1 MPSTLTSR
9 HILLRSL
16 RHYWRSHFA
25 VGFGVV
31 VAAMVI
37 GGALIVGDSVRDS
50 LRLLTHLRLNAVDHA
65 LASHRFF
72 REESVAVLRQ
82 QPGFTERY
90 RHGAPALV
98 FPASLERNANQR
110 TRAAGV
116 TLYGCDER
124 LLGALDFQLTP
135 PPTAG
140 GVVLNSKLAEELRAV
155 PGDDITVWV
164 ELPAT
169 IPRDSLLGG
178 KEQQSSQE
186 LRLKVDAV
194 LPADVAAG
202 RFSLQPSQ
210 QFPKVAFV
218 NLKAL
223 QKALDLEAV
232 EPSRRNPQRQF
243 ARVNALFVQG
253 RGVVRG
259 HGVQAVE
266 SAQELT
272 RMFRASLTLDDL
284 HLRLVP
290 NPSGHY
296 VSLESERMILEDS
309 LVQTAEQ
316 VAAALKLPTSP
327 VLAYLTNEISRSGDD
342 KKFSMYSI
350 VAGVPEPSQLA
361 APFGPVVRTNGSAP
375 PPLGKDGVLLS
386 EWLAEDLGIRPED
399 LRSEILNQPRPKV
412 RVKYHRVGSR
422 GELPEEQLTFEVRGI
437 LPLNDKLAGDRG
449 LTPTVPG
456 ITDAETFNDWEQPFP
471 MQLGRVTNR
480 DEDYWDMYRATPK
493 AFFDLDA
500 ARGWWSSRY
509 GSATS
514 LRLGVAN
521 GSAGTAPSRELAADG
536 QSLEQTARK
545 FESDFLKAL
554 PMESVGLSIQPV
566 KWLGLQAASGT
577 TNFSGLFIGFSF
589 FLILSG
595 LMLISLL
602 VRLGI
607 ERRASEIGLLSAI
620 GFSPGRIG
628 RLLLL
633 EQFSIVLIGAAI
645 GIVAA
650 VGYAGLLIYG
660 LRTWWVG
667 AVGTT
672 ELRLSAQPRS
682 LAMAIVATLLAASFS
697 AWWGLRGL
705 RKLSPRELLA
715 GQTELTERDEARAAR
730 RGRLRRIANR
740 LLSLSVTI
748 IAVVIAYGMPA
759 KEAFSGLSWSTVL
772 FFVVGMSTLTAALCA
787 FAAWLDKDHFALI
800 IGSGQVALLRLSL
813 RNATRQRRR
822 SLLSLALIATAT
834 FLLVAVAAG
843 RRNPALETPDLHSGN
858 GGFLFVA
865 EATTPLIH
873 DLSTANGR
881 RKLDLRAAGLAGG
894 VRPPVD
900 PVDPNTEIA
909 RNGQST
915 AELTPPASLLDLM
928 TVASFRVRPGE
939 NASCLNLY
947 QTRVPT
953 ILGVPQEM
961 LTSDRFKFVGTVLRK
976 GSSPWEPLVAT
987 SVGGAIPVFGDMNTL
1002 MYSLHKGVGDTLKVP
1017 DDTNPKAT
1025 LRIAGMLDSS
1035 IFQGVLLMSE
1045 ANFLEL
1051 FPEQAGFKYFL
1062 IGDRR
1067 FENPRG
1073 RAFSKQEAHELSD
1086 LLETGLTPYG
1096 FDVEPIGDRLT
1107 SFLAVQNTYLSTF
1120 QTLGGLGLLLG
1131 TLGLGT
1137 VMLRNVIERRAELAL
1152 LRAVGFRP
1160 SSIRWL
1166 VLFENAFLLMCGLV
1180 TGTVAALVAMLPHLL
1195 STGADVPWG
1204 SGAGLLLGIFAL
1216 GLLAATAATAEAV
1229 RMPVVATLRGE

>member
-16 RHYWRSHFA
+16 RHHWRSHFA

-50 LRLLTHLRLNAVDHA
+50 LRMLTYVRLGAVDFA
-65 LASHRFF
+65 LVSHRFF
-72 REESVAVLRQ
+72 REESVAALRQ
-82 QPGFTERY
+82 QPGFADRY
-90 RHGAPALV
+90 SREVPALV
-98 FPASLERNANQR
+98 FPASLERSAGQSN
-110 TRAAGV
+110 RAAGV

-124 LLGALDFQLTP
+124 FLQVVDFQFTP

-140 GVVLNSKLAEELRAV
+140 GVVLNSKLAEQLRAA

-186 LRLKVDAV
+186 LRLKVDAI
-194 LPADVAAG
+194 LPADVAGG

-210 QFPKVAFV
+210 QFPKVAYV
-218 NLKAL
+218 NLQAL

-232 EPSRRNPQRQF
+232 EPSRRNPQRKF
-243 ARVNALFVQG
+243 ARVNALFVHS

-266 SAQELT
+266 LAQELT
-272 RMFRASLTLDDL
+272 RMFRASLSLDDL

-290 NPSGHY
+290 NASGRY

-316 VAAALKLPTSP
+316 VAAKLKMQTSP
-327 VLAYLTNEISRSGDD
+327 VLAYLTNEISRLGDNR
-342 KKFSMYSI
+342 KFSMYSI
-350 VAGVPEPSQLA
+350 VAGVPEPSQLS
-361 APFGPVVRTNGSAP
+361 APFGPVVRTNGSA

-386 EWLAEDLGIRPED
+386 EWLAEDLGITAED
-399 LRSEILNQPRPKV
+399 LKAPDDSRPKV
-412 RVKYHRVGSR
+412 LVKYHQVGSR
-422 GELPEEQLTFEVRGI
+422 GELPEEQLMFEVRGI
-437 LPLNDKLAGDRG
+437 LPLDGQLAGDRG

-471 MQLGRVTNR
+471 MQLSRVTNR
-480 DEDYWDMYRATPK
+480 DEDYWDQFRATPK
-493 AFFDLDA
+493 AFFDLNA
-500 ARGWWSSRY
+500 ARDWWSSRY

-521 GSAGTAPSRELAADG
+521 GLTGASPSRELAADG
-536 QSLEQTARK
+536 QSLEQTRTN

-554 PMESVGLSIQPV
+554 PMESLGLSIQPV

-577 TNFSGLFIGFSF
+577 TDFSGLFIGFSF
-589 FLILSG
+589 FMILSG

-607 ERRASEIGLLSAI
+607 ERRAGEIGLLSAI
-620 GFSPGRIG
+620 GFSPGSIG
-628 RLLLL
+628 RLLLS
-633 EQFSIVLIGAAI
+633 EQFAVVLLGAVIG
-645 GIVAA
+645 GVAA

-672 ELRLSAQPRS
+672 ELRLSAQPDS
-682 LAMAIVATLLAASFS
+682 LVSGFVMTLLAASGS

-715 GQTELTERDEARAAR
+715 GNTELTERDEARSAR
-730 RGRLRRIANR
+730 RAWLRRIANR
-740 LLSLSVTI
+740 LLLLSVTI
-748 IAVVIAYGMPA
+748 IAVVVALGMPA
-759 KEAFSGLSWSTVL
+759 KEAFSGFSWSTVL
-772 FFVVGMSTLTAALCA
+772 FFVVGMSTLTAALCG
-787 FAAWLDKDHFALI
+787 FAAWLNGDRYASI

-822 SLLSLALIATAT
+822 SLLSLALISTAT

-843 RRNPALETPDLHSGN
+843 RRNPAVESPHLQSGN

-865 EATTPLIH
+865 ESSTPLIH
-873 DLSTANGR
+873 DLGTPEGR
-881 RKLDLRAAGLAGG
+881 NKLDLRDTRRAGDASLS
-894 VRPPVD
+894 VD
-900 PVDPNTEIA
+900 PKNAAPRSD
-909 RNGQST
+909 QST
-915 AELTPPASLLDLM
+915 RGLTPAARLLDLM
-928 TVASFRVRPGE
+928 TVASFSVRSGE

-947 QTRVPT
+947 QTRLPT
-953 ILGVPQEM
+953 ILGVPKEFF
-961 LTSDRFKFVGTVLRK
+961 TDWSDRFKFVNTLRSK
-976 GSSPWEPLVAT
+976 GEPWILLKEPE
-987 SVGGAIPVFGDMNTL
+987 SDGAIPVFGDMNTL
-1002 MYSLHKGVGDTLKVP
+1002 MYSLHKGVGDTIKVP
-1017 DDTNPKAT
+1017 DDANPTAT

-1035 IFQGVLLMSE
+1035 VFQGVLLMSE
-1045 ANFLEL
+1045 ANFRKL
-1051 FPEQAGFKYFL
+1051 FPEQAGFRYFL

-1067 FENPRG
+1067 FEKDG
-1073 RAFSKQEAHELSD
+1073 RAFSKEEARELSD
-1086 LLETGLTPYG
+1086 LLETGLAPYG
-1096 FDVEPIGDRLT
+1096 VDVEPIGDRLAN
-1107 SFLAVQNTYLSTF
+1107 FLAVQNTYLSTF

-1131 TLGLGT
+1131 TFGLGT
-1137 VMLRNVIERRAELAL
+1137 VMLRNVIERRSELAL

-1160 SSIRWL
+1160 ASIRWL
-1166 VLFENAFLLMCGLV
+1166 VLFENAFLLACGLV
-1180 TGTVAALVAMLPHLL
+1180 VGTCSALLAMLTHLL
-1195 STGADVPWG
+1195 STGADVPWL
-1204 SGAGLLLGIFAL
+1204 SGAGLLVGIFGV
-1216 GLLAATAATAEAV
+1216 GLLAATGAMAEAV
-1229 RMPVVATLRGE
+1229 RTPIVATLRGE